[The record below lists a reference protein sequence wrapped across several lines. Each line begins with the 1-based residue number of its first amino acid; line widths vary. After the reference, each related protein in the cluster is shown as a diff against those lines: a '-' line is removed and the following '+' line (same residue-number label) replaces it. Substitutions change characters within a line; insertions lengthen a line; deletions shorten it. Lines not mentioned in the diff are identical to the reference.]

1 MISAT
6 ARGIPEEPRYVEI
19 MNRQKTSTLSFFIFG
34 ISVLISLVLFVFDWA
49 RSSDITVWLF
59 YLIPLLFT
67 AYTTPRW
74 SAYLLLCLC
83 TGLIGLGYFVS
94 PSQSGQDVMIL
105 NRIIGVTVLWL
116 TIVILLERKRVED
129 DLRESTRRYRDLV
142 ELSPETIYIQQEGKF
157 VFLNS
162 AGVELFGASR
172 QENLLGR
179 SVSDFL
185 HPDSRHTATARIRM
199 EREEGKGIP
208 SIEEKYV
215 RLDGSFVEMEVS
227 AVPII
232 YQGKAALQVFCRNV
246 TGRKRLE
253 DQLRQS
259 QKIEAVGR
267 LAGGIAHD
275 FNNLMTVI
283 TGYVGLTKK
292 RSGDSELVMRGLDE
306 IEKASNRAT
315 RLTQQ
320 LVAFGRKQILQPQI
334 LDLNQIVSNM
344 DRMLRHLIGEDIELV
359 TIPSPGIGKVKADP
373 GQIEQVVVNLTL
385 NARDAMPKGGRLTIE
400 TANVDL
406 DQSSL
411 QDREDI
417 PPGPYVKLMFQDN
430 GVGMDTEIISHI
442 FEPYFTTKE
451 VGKGVGLGLATVYGI
466 IRQSGGD
473 IWVESKPGIGTTF
486 TIWLPRVVELEHAEK
501 PYTLV
506 LDASPGEET
515 ILVVEDEESVR
526 KLVKET
532 LVEAGYKVFAA
543 SNGEEALALISGN
556 RDPIHLLITDVVMPK
571 MGGQA
576 LASRI
581 GSRFPE
587 MQVLFMTGYFDT
599 DIERRDNPLGDKP
612 CLFKPFTPHE
622 LTLKVRDMLDN

>member
-1 MISAT
+1 M
-6 ARGIPEEPRYVEI
+6 
-19 MNRQKTSTLSFFIFG
+19 MNRQKTSTLSFIIFG
-34 ISVLISLVLFVFDWA
+34 ISVLISLVLFIFDWT
-49 RSSDITVWLF
+49 RSIDISVWLF

-67 AYTTPRW
+67 SYAAPRW
-74 SAYLLLCLC
+74 YAYLLLCIC
-83 TGLIGLGYFVS
+83 TVLISLGYVVS
-94 PSQSGQDVMIL
+94 AFQGRPDVVIL

-129 DLRESTRRYRDLV
+129 DLRESTARYRDLV
-142 ELSPETIYIQQEGKF
+142 ELSPETIYIQQEGRLVF
-157 VFLNS
+157 VNS
-162 AGVELFGASR
+162 AGVELFGAAR
-172 QENLLGR
+172 QEDLLGKPI
-179 SVSDFL
+179 SDFF
-185 HPDSRHTATARIRM
+185 HPDYQHTGPARIKM
-199 EREEGKGIP
+199 ELGEVKEIP

-215 RLDGSFVEMEVS
+215 RLDGTPVEMEVS

-232 YQGKAALQVFCRNV
+232 YKGKAALQVFSRDV

-292 RSGDSELVMRGLDE
+292 RSGNSELVMRGLDE
-306 IEKASNRAT
+306 IEKAGNRAT

-320 LVAFGRKQILQPQI
+320 LIAFSRKQILQPQI

-344 DRMLRHLIGEDIELV
+344 DRMLRHLIGETIELV

-373 GQIEQVVVNLTL
+373 GQIEQVVVNLAL
-385 NARDAMPKGGRLTIE
+385 NARDAMTNGGRLTIE

-406 DQSSL
+406 DESILHNHGEIS
-411 QDREDI
+411 
-417 PPGPYVKLMFQDN
+417 PGPYVKLVFRDD
-430 GVGMDTEIISHI
+430 GVGMDAETISHI

-473 IWVESKPGIGTTF
+473 IWVESDTGSGTTF
-486 TIWLPRVVELEHAEK
+486 TIWLPRSAEAEQAEEPYDLILEA
-501 PYTLV
+501 P
-506 LDASPGEET
+506 PGEET
-515 ILVVEDEESVR
+515 ILVVEDEEPVR

-532 LVEAGYKVFAA
+532 LVEAGYKVFVA
-543 SNGEEALALISGN
+543 SNGEEALALLSKN
-556 RDPIHLLITDVVMPK
+556 HDPIHLLITDVVMPK
-571 MGGQA
+571 LGGQA

-581 GSRFPE
+581 GSRYPE

-599 DIERRDNPLGDKP
+599 DFGRQDNPLGRKP
-612 CLFKPFTPHE
+612 CIFKPFTPHE
-622 LTLKVRDMLDN
+622 LALKVREILDS